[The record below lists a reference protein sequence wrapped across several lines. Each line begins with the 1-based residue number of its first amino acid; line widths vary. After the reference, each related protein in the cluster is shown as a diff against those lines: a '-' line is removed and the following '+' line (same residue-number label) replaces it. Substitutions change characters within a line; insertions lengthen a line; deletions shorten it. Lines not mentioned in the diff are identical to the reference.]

1 MALGKRKQ
9 KQTSFWVETSQLQA
23 RGRHPFYSRLNE
35 ILDQAKFDTYAER
48 ICRKYY
54 APTMGRPSI
63 APGVYFRCFLVGY
76 FEGIDSER
84 GIAYRVSDSLSL
96 REFLGLS
103 LEEQTPDHSTL
114 SKTRRLMNLGTHK
127 AVFRW
132 ALKQAGGEGLLSGK
146 NLGVDATT
154 LEANAA
160 LKSIVRR
167 DNGASYDEHVT
178 QLMKTEG
185 IEEPT
190 PAERQRFDRKRK
202 KSLSNRDWVNP
213 HDREARITKMKDG
226 RTHLAYKAEH
236 AVDLETGAVVAL
248 TVQPADRGDTASMT
262 TTLAEAGCTVTELA
276 GQAAQADA
284 VGPVATVSEV
294 GVERVVAD
302 KGYHSKQA
310 LEDLAEVG
318 VRTVIAEPERKRQTV
333 DRTERGPGG
342 GVCES
347 AAAEHQDRQG
357 ADETAG
363 GTGRTQLRPL
373 VRYRRNAASS
383 SAQEEQHRQTRP
395 DSRRCLQSELDPAAD
410 VAGGHGPAG
419 GGPVRRTLFCVSEAH
434 TSRKRHSAGDGT
446 ALAHARP
453 TNRWCHHQSLSRS
466 KRDFIH
472 GHRRQDPR
480 RRHRQLEQPGAH
492 GVEDRV
498 GDHRAHGDD
507 RRLAAALRR
516 QSGLSIRIVSIFGS
530 QEKRGIW

>member
-1 MALGKRKQ
+1 MALGKRRQ

-23 RGRHPFYSRLNE
+23 RGPHPFYSRLNE
-35 ILDQAKFDTYAER
+35 VLDRAKFDTYAER

-76 FEGIDSER
+76 LEGIDSER

-114 SKTRRLMNLGTHK
+114 SKTRRLMSLGTHK

-132 ALKQAGGEGLLSGK
+132 GLKQLAREGLLSGK

-185 IEEPT
+185 LEEPT
-190 PAERQRFDRKRK
+190 PAQRQRFDRKRK

-248 TVQPADRGDTASMT
+248 TVQPADRGDTVSMT
-262 TTLAEAGCTVTELA
+262 ATLAEAGSTVTELA
-276 GQAAQADA
+276 GQPAQADA
-284 VGPVATVSEV
+284 VGPVETVSEV

-318 VRTVIAEPERKRQTV
+318 VRTVIAEPERKRQQWA
-333 DRTERGPGG
+333 GQ
-342 GVCES
+342 S
-347 AAAEHQDRQG
+347 AAQAAVYANRRRLNTKMAKALMRRRGELVERSFAHLYDTGGMRRVHLRGKNNVAKRALIHAAAFNLSLILRQMLRVGTARQAAGLFAALCFAFLRLTQAAE
-357 ADETAG
+357 TV
-363 GTGRTQLRPL
+363 LPVVRP
-373 VRYRRNAASS
+373 
-383 SAQEEQHRQTRP
+383 
-395 DSRRCLQSELDPAAD
+395 RCPLA
-410 VAGGHGPAG
+410 
-419 GGPVRRTLFCVSEAH
+419 GPVRTR
-434 TSRKRHSAGDGT
+434 
-446 ALAHARP
+446 
-453 TNRWCHHQSLSRS
+453 NRCRCS
-466 KRDFIH
+466 
-472 GHRRQDPR
+472 
-480 RRHRQLEQPGAH
+480 HRQIAT
-492 GVEDRV
+492 
-498 GDHRAHGDD
+498 
-507 RRLAAALRR
+507 
-516 QSGLSIRIVSIFGS
+516 LSTGC
-530 QEKRGIW
+530 

>member
-1 MALGKRKQ
+1 MALGKRRQ
-9 KQTSFWVETSQLQA
+9 KQTSLWVETSQLQA

-35 ILDQAKFDTYAER
+35 VLDGAKFDTYVER

-114 SKTRRLMNLGTHK
+114 SKTRRLMSLGTHK

-132 ALKQAGGEGLLSGK
+132 VLKQLAREGLLKGK

-167 DNGASYDEHVT
+167 DDGAGYDEYVT

-185 IEEPT
+185 LEEPT

-213 HDREARITKMKDG
+213 HDPEARITKMKDG

-236 AVDLETGAVVAL
+236 AVDLDTGAVVAL
-248 TVQPADRGDTASMT
+248 TVQPADRGDTVSLPA
-262 TTLAEAGCTVTELA
+262 TLAEAGCAVTEMA
-276 GQAAQADA
+276 GQPAQAGA
-284 VGPVATVSEV
+284 AGLVEAVSEV

-302 KGYHSKQA
+302 KGYHSKQV
-310 LEDLAEVG
+310 LHELAEVG
-318 VRTVIAEPERKRQTV
+318 VRTLIAEPDRKRQ
-333 DRTERGPGG
+333 RWSGQ
-342 GVCES
+342 S
-347 AAAEHQDRQG
+347 AAQAAVYANRRRLKTKTGKALMRRRGERIERSFAHLYDTGGMRRVHLRGKSNIAKRALIHAAAFNLSLILRQMLRVGTARQAADRL
-357 ADETAG
+357 AALCFCF
-363 GTGRTQLRPL
+363 LRLMQAANSAPL
-373 VRYRRNAASS
+373 VI
-383 SAQEEQHRQTRP
+383 
-395 DSRRCLQSELDPAAD
+395 
-410 VAGGHGPAG
+410 GPRWPTA
-419 GGPVRRTLFCVSEAH
+419 RTANPH
-434 TSRKRHSAGDGT
+434 
-446 ALAHARP
+446 
-453 TNRWCHHQSLSRS
+453 CHHQSP
-466 KRDFIH
+466 H
-472 GHRRQDPR
+472 RQD
-480 RRHRQLEQPGAH
+480 
-492 GVEDRV
+492 
-498 GDHRAHGDD
+498 
-507 RRLAAALRR
+507 AAL
-516 QSGLSIRIVSIFGS
+516 STGC
-530 QEKRGIW
+530 

>member
-1 MALGKRKQ
+1 MALGKRRQ
-9 KQTSFWVETSQLQA
+9 KQTSFWVETSQLQT

-35 ILDQAKFDTYAER
+35 ILDRAKFDSYAER

-54 APTMGRPSI
+54 ATTMGRPSI
-63 APGVYFRCFLVGY
+63 APGVYFRCFLMGY

-103 LEEQTPDHSTL
+103 LAEQTPDHSTL

-132 ALKQAGGEGLLSGK
+132 VLQRLAAEGLLSGK

-167 DNGASYDEHVT
+167 DNGALYDEHVAA
-178 QLMKTEG
+178 LMKTEG

-213 HDREARITKMKDG
+213 YDREARITKMKDG

-248 TVQPADRGDTASMT
+248 TVQPGDRGDTASLPA
-262 TTLAEAGCTVTELA
+262 TLAEAGCVVTEMA
-276 GQAAQADA
+276 GQAASADA
-284 VGPVATVSEV
+284 VGPVETVSEV

-310 LEDLAEVG
+310 LQDLVEVG
-318 VRTVIAEPERKRQTV
+318 VRTVIAEPERKRQKWAGQDAAQAAVYANRRRLDTQTAKALM
-333 DRTERGPGG
+333 RRRGELIERSFAHLYDTGG
-342 GVCES
+342 MRRVHLRGKDNIAKRALIH
-347 AAAEHQDRQG
+347 AAAFNLSLILRQMLQVG
-357 ADETAG
+357 TA
-363 GTGRTQLRPL
+363 
-373 VRYRRNAASS
+373 
-383 SAQEEQHRQTRP
+383 RQ
-395 DSRRCLQSELDPAAD
+395 AAD
-410 VAGGHGPAG
+410 LIAAIGFALLRLTQGGNSTLPAIE
-419 GGPVRRTLFCVSEAH
+419 PR
-434 TSRKRHSAGDGT
+434 
-446 ALAHARP
+446 RP
-453 TNRWCHHQSLSRS
+453 TARATDQKCRHQSQPRPKATLST
-466 KRDFIH
+466 
-472 GHRRQDPR
+472 GC
-480 RRHRQLEQPGAH
+480 
-492 GVEDRV
+492 
-498 GDHRAHGDD
+498 
-507 RRLAAALRR
+507 
-516 QSGLSIRIVSIFGS
+516 
-530 QEKRGIW
+530 